1 MNTMTI
7 QQAFEVAV
15 NDGIN
20 IYVREALL
28 GRGLLTSEKVDELAR
43 AELLELKYKIARE
56 IARDWA
62 AMKLEVR
69 FVSRLDESLRPLDGG
84 PDDHHDH

>member
-1 MNTMTI
+1 MITMTI
-7 QQAFEVAV
+7 ERAIEVAV

-28 GRGLLTSEKVDELAR
+28 RRGLLTSEKVDELTR
-43 AELLELKYKIARE
+43 PELLELKYE
-56 IARDWA
+56 IARQVAHDSA

-69 FVSRLDESLRPLDGG
+69 FLKRDTEPT
-84 PDDHHDH
+84 DDY